1 MLLLLENILCLTWIP
16 GGNLKKQKQK
26 GIRRRELFLSWNNEG
41 PWKHSRETVCVAWG
55 LEDLWEGKGALWG

>member
-1 MLLLLENILCLTWIP
+1 LTWIP